1 MTQKRLVILLLSIV
15 SLIVI
20 PSCEGDSN
28 KRKIAVTMSEYIKTD
43 LTEGETFNFVGL
55 SNHRDTI
62 FMGTSYPC
70 VGVIYTVTDKESGK
84 KTRHFADVIF
94 SHDYQTALCVKES
107 DFDPIDSVK
116 EKVKEKF
123 KENQKVINNH
133 I

>member
-70 VGVIYTVTDKESGK
+70 VGVIYTITDKESGK

-123 KENQKVINNH
+123 KEKIRKK
-133 I
+133 IKK